1 MVVRRLQRVGASTFT
16 VALPKEWV
24 EARGLGAK
32 SEVDVQ
38 VLDDGNIR
46 ISTINPEKRK
56 EKEIIIKEKETDAGF
71 LIRKIMAA
79 YIAGYDV
86 IKIDLSEVEPKFE
99 VRDKLRKIIKNK
111 MAGGE
116 IVDESINSVTIQVI
130 LRPYEYPLNKILIRM
145 TSMVHNMIID
155 VCKALVSKNKNIL
168 LDIVERDDDV
178 DKLYFM
184 GSRWLSSIIEDKLS
198 ILDYDIKSSR
208 EVLEYRIIF
217 RHVERVADHVCKIST
232 ILLDLIDNI
241 DNSSAM
247 VIKELLE
254 KTGTI
259 FVRSVNCIKS
269 NNLLDANRVIHDAR
283 STVKSIE
290 EVLEKFSSGFSK
302 EILGTLALILESAK
316 RIAEYGIGI
325 SEIVFNIS
333 IN

>member
-24 EARGLGAK
+24 KARGLGAK

-46 ISTINPEKRK
+46 ISTINSEKRK
-56 EKEIIIKEKETDAGF
+56 EREILIKEKETDAGF

-86 IKIDLSEVEPKFE
+86 IKLDLLEVGPEFE

-116 IVDESINSVTIQVI
+116 IVDESINSMTIQVI
-130 LRPYEYPLNKILIRM
+130 LRPYEYPINKILMRM
-145 TSMVHNMIID
+145 TSMVHNMILD
-155 VCKALVSKNKNIL
+155 VCKALASKNKNIL
-168 LDIVERDDDV
+168 LDVVERDDDI

-198 ILDYDIKSSR
+198 ALDYDIKMGR

-232 ILLDLIDNI
+232 ILLDLIDKI
-241 DNSSAM
+241 DNNSTL

-259 FVRSVNCIKS
+259 FVKSLNCLKS

-290 EVLEKFSSGFSK
+290 EVLEKFGHSSSK
-302 EILGTLALILESAK
+302 EVLGTLAVIFDSTK